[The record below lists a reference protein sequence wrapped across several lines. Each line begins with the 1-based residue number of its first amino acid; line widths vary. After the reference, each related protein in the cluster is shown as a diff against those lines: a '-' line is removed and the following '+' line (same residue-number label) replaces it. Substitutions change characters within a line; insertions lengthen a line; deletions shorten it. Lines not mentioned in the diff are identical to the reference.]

1 LIKALWA
8 INILTNDKTIHLYRI
23 AFIVSVASIYRDHR
37 EFLSRSII
45 MKFAFVH
52 CRIMPGW
59 ALAVLRD
66 LIDEQKSMEHW
77 TVFTIFSDI
86 KQLKTKYHTLKVVTA
101 LPKRI
106 NRLFLWCGERKIPLL
121 SRLFDY
127 RNLMF
132 FYPTLMKI
140 LSRKIKRTKP
150 DHILISSFAI
160 AKNITPIS
168 GVPMTLYLHSPMQ
181 YIWTHYD
188 EYKEKLVGI
197 KGRLFNRIVPKQRR
211 RDLKHTKFD
220 KAYANSKYT
229 AKVAEELY
237 GIHNIQIKYPH
248 IPEKFFVP
256 AVQETPQEY
265 YLYVGRLVNFVRE
278 SDKIIRLC
286 NELKIPLIVMGNGPD
301 EIYLKSI
308 AGPTIIFIGR
318 ITDIDEKIKIISQA
332 KWLINLTK
340 ESYGI
345 STVEALLLGVPVF
358 GYGEWA
364 TAELVDEDCGILVK
378 DKKHNTLIEGFKKFV
393 STQRDRKMISK
404 RIREKRKNR

>member
-1 LIKALWA
+1 
-8 INILTNDKTIHLYRI
+8 
-23 AFIVSVASIYRDHR
+23 
-37 EFLSRSII
+37 

-52 CRIMPGW
+52 CWIMPGW
-59 ALAVLRD
+59 ALSVLRD
-66 LIDEQKSMEHW
+66 LIDEQKEMEYW

-86 KQLKTKYHTLKVVTA
+86 KQLKTKYYTLKVITA
-101 LPKRI
+101 LPKWV
-106 NRLFLWCGERKIPLL
+106 NRLFLWCGEHKIPVL
-121 SRLFDY
+121 SWLFDY

-140 LSRKIKRTKP
+140 LSRKIKKTKP

-188 EYKEKLVGI
+188 EYKEKLTGI
-197 KGRLFNRIVPKQRR
+197 KGKIFKRIVPKLRKW
-211 RDLKHTKFD
+211 DLKYTKFD
-220 KAYANSKYT
+220 RIYANSKYT
-229 AKVAEELY
+229 ATVAEKLY
-237 GIHNIQIKYPH
+237 GMNTIQIKYPR
-248 IPEKFFVP
+248 IPDKFFVP
-256 AVQETPQEY
+256 VVQEMPQEY
-265 YLYVGRLVNFVRE
+265 YLYVGRLVTFVRE
-278 SDKIIRLC
+278 SDKIIKLC
-286 NELKIPLIVMGNGPD
+286 NELKISLIVMGDGPD
-301 EIYLKSI
+301 EEYLKSI

-318 ITDIDEKIKIISQA
+318 ITDVDEKIKIISQA

-378 DKKHNTLIEGFKKFV
+378 DKKHSTLIEGFKKFM
-393 STQRDRKMISK
+393 SAQRDRKMISK
-404 RIREKRKNR
+404 RIREKWKNK